1 MIGSYWNLKN
11 RQRRIQGDEEIG
23 SWKDE
28 RNQELLALY
37 KEKHKS
43 SFEAYGML
51 DVQVVYK
58 VESKKVKYWKYI
70 DGKPLREIL
79 HIDEKRAERLDFM

>member
-1 MIGSYWNLKN
+1 
-11 RQRRIQGDEEIG
+11 
-23 SWKDE
+23 
-28 RNQELLALY
+28 
-37 KEKHKS
+37 
-43 SFEAYGML
+43 ML

-79 HIDEKRAERLDFM
+79 HIDEKRAERLEFM